1 MSLPEVNSTSESATQ
16 VSPPAELVPTELEDT
31 QSSAGGKRRIL
42 TVVMQLGLMRIAVSL
57 AGLARNKVL
66 AVYLK
71 PEGFGAFTQLVNIVE
86 VVNVFVQF
94 GTIVSLS
101 RNTAAAGNAQSRQRQ
116 LETANFLTVSLAV
129 GTLAL
134 LIPLLV
140 GSTGSWALSKLGLQ
154 SGFQEKAILIALLS
168 ITPIEAL
175 RNNYLSFLSGLL
187 DIKGISTKRSL
198 AVVVAT
204 VVAIPLVITFGLAGA
219 CIQTAL
225 ASLFLAFLLGARCKQ
240 QGYRPLAFSWHKDAA
255 KMLALLGVASLLSGF
270 ALNSSDTLI
279 RGYLISHWGLAENG
293 VYQAAVAL
301 CAQVTAVI
309 LASIGTYAIGTLSQ
323 SRDPKIL
330 ALQIENLLRV
340 ILPLSTISLGLVGLL
355 SRPLFALLFSSQFYE
370 GAKFLPLLLASSYIQ
385 ASAWVVGAPL
395 LGGGLIRIWTTIQL
409 AGVAIRYG
417 SFILLAPLLGIY
429 SVPVGLFGAMLFDL
443 LANLIFCRRPIGV
456 TLNGRTVLRMVAGG
470 LAVMAAA
477 AVGSADP
484 DWATGL
490 LCAVLLCSLSVVMV
504 WSEANTAFRRFAM
517 Q

>member
-1 MSLPEVNSTSESATQ
+1 MSLPEVNTTSESATEA
-16 VSPPAELVPTELEDT
+16 SPSAGLALTELEDT
-31 QSSAGGKRRIL
+31 RSSAGGKRRIL

-116 LETANFLTVSLAV
+116 LETANFLTVSLAL

-140 GSTGSWALSKLGLQ
+140 GSSGSWALSKLGLQ
-154 SGFQEKAILIALLS
+154 SGFREKAILIALLS

-198 AVVVAT
+198 AVIVAT
-204 VVAIPLVITFGLAGA
+204 VVAIPLVITFGIAGA

-255 KMLALLGVASLLSGF
+255 KMLALLGVAALLSGF
-270 ALNSSDTLI
+270 ALNSTDTLI

-293 VYQAAVAL
+293 IYQAAVAL

-323 SRDPKIL
+323 SRDPNIL
-330 ALQIENLLRV
+330 TLQIENLLRV

-370 GAKFLPLLLASSYIQ
+370 GTKFLPLLLASSYVQ

-409 AGVAIRYG
+409 TGVAIRYG
-417 SFILLAPLLGIY
+417 AFVLMAPFLGIY
-429 SVPVGLFGAMLFDL
+429 SVPAGLFGAMLFDL
-443 LANLIFCRRPIGV
+443 LANLVFCRRPIGI
-456 TLNGRTVLRMVAGG
+456 TLKGRTVLRMLAGG
-470 LAVMAAA
+470 LAVMTAA

-484 DWATGL
+484 NWATGL

-504 WSEANTAFRRFAM
+504 WSEASTAFRRFAM

>member
-140 GSTGSWALSKLGLQ
+140 GSTGSWALSKLGLE
-154 SGFQEKAILIALLS
+154 SGFREKAILIALLS

-204 VVAIPLVITFGLAGA
+204 VLAIPLVITFGIAGA

-240 QGYRPLAFSWHKDAA
+240 QGYRPLAFSWH
-255 KMLALLGVASLLSGF
+255 
-270 ALNSSDTLI
+270 
-279 RGYLISHWGLAENG
+279 
-293 VYQAAVAL
+293 
-301 CAQVTAVI
+301 
-309 LASIGTYAIGTLSQ
+309 
-323 SRDPKIL
+323 
-330 ALQIENLLRV
+330 
-340 ILPLSTISLGLVGLL
+340 
-355 SRPLFALLFSSQFYE
+355 
-370 GAKFLPLLLASSYIQ
+370 
-385 ASAWVVGAPL
+385 
-395 LGGGLIRIWTTIQL
+395 
-409 AGVAIRYG
+409 
-417 SFILLAPLLGIY
+417 
-429 SVPVGLFGAMLFDL
+429 
-443 LANLIFCRRPIGV
+443 
-456 TLNGRTVLRMVAGG
+456 
-470 LAVMAAA
+470 
-477 AVGSADP
+477 
-484 DWATGL
+484 
-490 LCAVLLCSLSVVMV
+490 
-504 WSEANTAFRRFAM
+504 
-517 Q
+517 